1 MEHKTTKF
9 KKFTH
14 LRRDREE
21 NDNWLKS
28 KIIGVL
34 GIFTFI
40 VLGIFIFSNAVLA
53 TTPIMDT
60 DIGND
65 VFYGNLNHVEQEV
78 TVPSGVTNINGA
90 WIHNR
95 DYGAP
100 NKIKFCIT
108 LEHKEGNYSGGDT
121 LVCKVVDNVKW
132 GTTIMLDKPF
142 PVNEGEK
149 YYLHFI
155 GRDQN
160 DLIFK
165 PFEAYFNLDNPLDGN
180 VYLYHSTGVFQSF
193 IDRDLKMIVYTDE
206 NWPPPPPVEHEDI
219 LEFYQNIPTNGFPE
233 AEYFEINGDKYLAVV
248 NFATKNIK
256 IYQWEN
262 LFFNEIQNIPYLNN
276 VYSCESFKINEETYL
291 AIAIVGGVDSVIY
304 KWNGTNFEEFQF
316 ISIKEVYDW
325 ESFQID
331 GETYIVGAE
340 NGSDVNVLY
349 YSKIYKWNGINF
361 EEFQYISSLEHQ
373 GELIYNYGCESFK
386 INGETYLAIAN
397 FRDWNTMEINSYI
410 FKWDGSAFM
419 EIQAIPT
426 NGAFGFRSFIINNE
440 TYVMALNY
448 GGTDSVIYKA
458 ILSNSSPL
466 ANAGMDQFVVRGDLV
481 ILDGGGS
488 SDPDENYPLS
498 YSWDIVSR
506 PIDSTAVLF
515 GENTVS
521 PTFIADLPGDYV
533 VRLTVTDS
541 LGLVS
546 DYDEV
551 LVSTFN
557 TPPIA
562 DAGEDQSVIQIG
574 ALIQLDGSQSYDEEG
589 DNINYLWTFVN
600 KPVGSMAVLSD
611 VTAVNPTFTADIQG
625 EYIIELTT
633 SDTWSTGNPDQ
644 VIITFE
650 NVVPVANAGVNQS
663 VLEGDIVYLDGSGS
677 LDANLDSLTYSWGII
692 SKSDS
697 SLAEINE
704 STYIQ
709 TSFVADMSGQY
720 IISLTVND
728 GFTDSE
734 PSNVTVVAISY
745 QDAVTDTLQEIII
758 EINELDLS
766 VLKNKDMQNA
776 LTNKINSVLAKIDDG
791 LYWEALDH
799 LQNDILK
806 KTNGC
811 TEIGEPDNNDWIRDC
826 VSQRKIY
833 PLIIEVIGLLE
844 TLI

>member
-1 MEHKTTKF
+1 MF
-9 KKFTH
+9 Y
-14 LRRDREE
+14 
-21 NDNWLKS
+21 
-28 KIIGVL
+28 II
-34 GIFTFI
+34 
-40 VLGIFIFSNAVLA
+40 
-53 TTPIMDT
+53 
-60 DIGND
+60 
-65 VFYGNLNHVEQEV
+65 
-78 TVPSGVTNINGA
+78 
-90 WIHNR
+90 
-95 DYGAP
+95 
-100 NKIKFCIT
+100 
-108 LEHKEGNYSGGDT
+108 
-121 LVCKVVDNVKW
+121 
-132 GTTIMLDKPF
+132 
-142 PVNEGEK
+142 
-149 YYLHFI
+149 
-155 GRDQN
+155 
-160 DLIFK
+160 
-165 PFEAYFNLDNPLDGN
+165 
-180 VYLYHSTGVFQSF
+180 
-193 IDRDLKMIVYTDE
+193 
-206 NWPPPPPVEHEDI
+206 
-219 LEFYQNIPTNGFPE
+219 
-233 AEYFEINGDKYLAVV
+233 
-248 NFATKNIK
+248 
-256 IYQWEN
+256 
-262 LFFNEIQNIPYLNN
+262 
-276 VYSCESFKINEETYL
+276 
-291 AIAIVGGVDSVIY
+291 
-304 KWNGTNFEEFQF
+304 
-316 ISIKEVYDW
+316 
-325 ESFQID
+325 
-331 GETYIVGAE
+331 
-340 NGSDVNVLY
+340 
-349 YSKIYKWNGINF
+349 
-361 EEFQYISSLEHQ
+361 LEHQ

-557 TPPIA
+557 TPPVA
-562 DAGEDQSVIQIG
+562 D
-574 ALIQLDGSQSYDEEG
+574 
-589 DNINYLWTFVN
+589 
-600 KPVGSMAVLSD
+600 
-611 VTAVNPTFTADIQG
+611 
-625 EYIIELTT
+625 
-633 SDTWSTGNPDQ
+633 
-644 VIITFE
+644 
-650 NVVPVANAGVNQS
+650 AGVNQS

>member
-1 MEHKTTKF
+1 MF
-9 KKFTH
+9 Y
-14 LRRDREE
+14 
-21 NDNWLKS
+21 
-28 KIIGVL
+28 II
-34 GIFTFI
+34 
-40 VLGIFIFSNAVLA
+40 
-53 TTPIMDT
+53 
-60 DIGND
+60 
-65 VFYGNLNHVEQEV
+65 
-78 TVPSGVTNINGA
+78 
-90 WIHNR
+90 
-95 DYGAP
+95 
-100 NKIKFCIT
+100 
-108 LEHKEGNYSGGDT
+108 
-121 LVCKVVDNVKW
+121 
-132 GTTIMLDKPF
+132 
-142 PVNEGEK
+142 
-149 YYLHFI
+149 
-155 GRDQN
+155 
-160 DLIFK
+160 
-165 PFEAYFNLDNPLDGN
+165 
-180 VYLYHSTGVFQSF
+180 
-193 IDRDLKMIVYTDE
+193 
-206 NWPPPPPVEHEDI
+206 
-219 LEFYQNIPTNGFPE
+219 
-233 AEYFEINGDKYLAVV
+233 
-248 NFATKNIK
+248 
-256 IYQWEN
+256 
-262 LFFNEIQNIPYLNN
+262 
-276 VYSCESFKINEETYL
+276 
-291 AIAIVGGVDSVIY
+291 
-304 KWNGTNFEEFQF
+304 
-316 ISIKEVYDW
+316 
-325 ESFQID
+325 
-331 GETYIVGAE
+331 
-340 NGSDVNVLY
+340 
-349 YSKIYKWNGINF
+349 
-361 EEFQYISSLEHQ
+361 LEHQ

-448 GGTDSVIYKA
+448 GGTDSVLY
-458 ILSNSSPL
+458 
-466 ANAGMDQFVVRGDLV
+466 
-481 ILDGGGS
+481 
-488 SDPDENYPLS
+488 
-498 YSWDIVSR
+498 
-506 PIDSTAVLF
+506 

-663 VLEGDIVYLDGSGS
+663 ALEGDIVYLDGSGS

>member
-304 KWNGTNFEEFQF
+304 KWNGAT
-316 ISIKEVYDW
+316 
-325 ESFQID
+325 
-331 GETYIVGAE
+331 
-340 NGSDVNVLY
+340 L
-349 YSKIYKWNGINF
+349 

-488 SDPDENYPLS
+488 SDPDEYYPLS